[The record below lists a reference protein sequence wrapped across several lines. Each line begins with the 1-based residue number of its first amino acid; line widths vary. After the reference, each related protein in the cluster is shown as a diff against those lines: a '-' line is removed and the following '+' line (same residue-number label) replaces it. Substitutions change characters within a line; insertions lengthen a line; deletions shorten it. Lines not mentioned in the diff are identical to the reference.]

1 MKKTADYRAS
11 YQAERLLFE
20 HVPKDILLSE
30 RTWQLFEQTKAS
42 VAAQEAQFV
51 NVKNQE
57 RWNQLADGFYPCL
70 CEMAQLQ
77 GGCVE
82 LDINE
87 ETLLGQLLYTGDT
100 LIVDNTLTTNL
111 DVFSRMAA
119 ASSGIFLTVQD
130 GSFTLQFVFHLYDKQ
145 RAAHHAAEDEPH
157 P

>member
-42 VAAQEAQFV
+42 AAAEEAQFV
-51 NVKNQE
+51 TVKNQE
-57 RWNQLADGFYPCL
+57 RWDQLADEFYPCL
-70 CEMAQLQ
+70 CKMAQFQ

-82 LDINE
+82 LNINE
-87 ETLLGQLLYTGDT
+87 ETLLGQLLYTGDA

-111 DVFSRMAA
+111 TDFSKITAA
-119 ASSGIFLTVQD
+119 ASSIFLTIQD
-130 GSFTLQFVFHLYDKQ
+130 ESFTLQFLFHLYDKQ
-145 RAAHHAAEDEPH
+145 RAAHYGAENQPR